1 MSSTSVPLRDRSA
14 FAGQSGKGLRGGGFW
29 CWTRKRRMENGKDG
43 GKSAR
48 LHGTEL
54 EWVGKERWDQRWGE
68 SKNFAGGA
76 EILDLDIFKSSFTSE
91 LKLWGQSFHWLTHLQ
106 TAGNCRGQF
115 LKILLSKRKIM
126 APLRQSPR
134 CFGITWLVAFPSL
147 CLFGTPHWFFSKGC
161 LFYSGNSEVSS

>member
-29 CWTRKRRMENGKDG
+29 CWTRERRMENGKDG

-54 EWVGKERWDQRWGE
+54 EWVRKERWDQRWGE